1 MNMENNYFT
10 KDLQKTINEMTDS
23 EMNAALLELEGT
35 NYWVAI
41 LRYFQQR
48 MIMAQNALITI
59 DPIKEATKMCRNQ
72 GTMMGLS
79 DLQSTVITLKEES
92 DRKKPKTEK

>member
-10 KDLQKTINEMTDS
+10 KEKQETINAMSDAD
-23 EMNAALLELEGT
+23 MNQALLELEST
-35 NYWVAI
+35 NYWIAI

-79 DLQSTVITLKEES
+79 DLQSTVITLKEQS
-92 DRKKPKTEK
+92 DKKKPKLEK